1 MSGSAK
7 HSSGGGGDDRKGD
20 FAWFRNTAPYIDAH
34 RGRRFVLMLG
44 GEIFVWTDHYCWLY
58 QCGSDDR
65 HPPPAHRVSLEGVN

>member
-20 FAWFRNTAPYIDAH
+20 FAWFRNTAPYINAH

-44 GEIFVWTDHYCWLY
+44 GEIA
-58 QCGSDDR
+58 DR
-65 HPPPAHRVSLEGVN
+65 GALAPLIHDLHSYEAPPLSGQFD